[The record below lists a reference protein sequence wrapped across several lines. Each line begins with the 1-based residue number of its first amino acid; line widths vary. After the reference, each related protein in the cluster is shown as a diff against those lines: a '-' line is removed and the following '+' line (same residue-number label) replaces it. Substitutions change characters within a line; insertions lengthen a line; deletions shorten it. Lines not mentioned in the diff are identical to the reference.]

1 MRILVNLSEKVTF
14 FSIAKA
20 NKLSGIH
27 KTCTFAT
34 DRDHR
39 CFQVIVSV
47 VVILVLGV
55 FCCCCCFWVFLF
67 VSLFD

>member
-20 NKLSGIH
+20 NKLRGVH
-27 KTCTFAT
+27 ETCTFAT

-47 VVILVLGV
+47 VVILVFGV
-55 FCCCCCFWVFLF
+55 FVVAVVFGFFVCFFI
-67 VSLFD
+67 